1 MRILA
6 RSDIHRG
13 VAMYSVDVDYG
24 YRLSL
29 RRLTVMSE
37 PVQEKYG
44 WLIDVIKTFWSREG
58 ERSYRTEVVLEDI
71 GAATASEMFPDDFQR
86 VFEAT
91 PEAKVELE
99 AVVARQDLKAY
110 LTLIGVECTDADLS
124 QIRRHQATRALQ
136 FEAFCLDGAVITTNP
151 KGYAEQ
157 KTRH

>member
-58 ERSYRTEVVLEDI
+58 ERSYRTKVV
-71 GAATASEMFPDDFQR
+71 
-86 VFEAT
+86 
-91 PEAKVELE
+91 LE

-136 FEAFCLDGAVITTNP
+136 FEAFCLD
-151 KGYAEQ
+151 
-157 KTRH
+157 